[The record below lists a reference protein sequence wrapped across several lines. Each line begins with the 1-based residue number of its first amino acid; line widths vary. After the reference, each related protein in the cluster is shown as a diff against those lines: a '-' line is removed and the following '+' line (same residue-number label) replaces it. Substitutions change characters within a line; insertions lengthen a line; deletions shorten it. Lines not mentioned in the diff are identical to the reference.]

1 MSEASVLMRDAL
13 DRFYRRMRRPRP
25 IDFCGFPTL
34 TERRVSF

>member
-1 MSEASVLMRDAL
+1 MDATL
-13 DRFYRRMRRPRP
+13 EFFRMRRPRP